1 MIIDELT
8 MFKQLIF
15 SVSLQ
20 VPRRTGELASSI
32 ERDVTSE
39 PGYEIY
45 RLTIGGNDEAG
56 EKGYYMPY
64 TNERWI
70 SPRWHGRKNPNEQW
84 WQNAITKVGKLYS
97 TNNEVEYTR
106 GIFGKFNL

>member
-8 MFKQLIF
+8 MFKQRAF
-15 SVSLQ
+15 AVSLQ

-39 PGYEIY
+39 EGVEIY
-45 RLTIGGNDEAG
+45 RLTIGGQEG

-64 TNERWI
+64 TNEKWV
-70 SPRWHGRKNPNEQW
+70 SPRWHGKKNPNEQW

-106 GIFGKFNL
+106 GIFGRFNL